1 MRKSEVSSE
10 SEKVNC
16 GKVMILPAGLKACF
30 LFVSQFKVSSDG
42 IALCLFSQVN
52 FSQENANVERI

>member
-16 GKVMILPAGLKACF
+16 GKMIILPVGIYICVISLK
-30 LFVSQFKVSSDG
+30 
-42 IALCLFSQVN
+42 
-52 FSQENANVERI
+52 

>member
-16 GKVMILPAGLKACF
+16 GEMMILPAGLKACF
-30 LFVSQFKVSSDG
+30 LFVSQV
-42 IALCLFSQVN
+42 
-52 FSQENANVERI
+52 